1 MTNRYLDAVRG
12 VLAGRYRDS
21 PGIGVLVAPATEQA
35 LVARAVAALWDAAVT
50 ELPAEVSAL
59 DALPPLVVVTLPADL
74 AQARAAL
81 EVFNGARSRVTAPG
95 RLVIVVVD
103 RGQLLELQRLAGDAY
118 SVAAI
123 TAVCPFVPD
132 DGVDEMA
139 ARQALAAWQRQRFG
153 RLDLRGFIR
162 AHTEDVAW
170 SVEALYQD
178 LRAIRWLD
186 DLLWRKVPGRDGG
199 EPLPVHLGRIFEE
212 ASEPDQDGG
221 PARAPRAILLGHPG
235 AGKTFFLRWLAL
247 HAAEVDA
254 LFGMFRPLPVLVPLS
269 AFARAPRPLRLDE
282 YIVENLLQ
290 QGQPAA
296 HVLDSA
302 AQSGRVLFLLDGLDE
317 AGDEL
322 VRRIVAQAVRD
333 LAERFPACPIVAT
346 SRLSGYTE
354 APIEGQHLVVSP
366 LDDGAI
372 ERFLV
377 TWSELY
383 ARDLHGPAAAERGR
397 QEGRN
402 LARDVLANPAIA
414 ELARNPLMLTVLAIV
429 HRAGVRLPDHRV
441 ELYSHATQIL
451 VERWNQVRSLAEVG
465 GSVPIKAADAVRLLG
480 PVALAVVRSGTRGA
494 VSEEVLRAHLAHAI
508 EAGHLRALTS
518 ADEALELFQRSL
530 GILVEQAPGMYAFLH
545 LTLAEY
551 SAAWELVRSDE
562 LEKMAANPR
571 EAFLP
576 RWREVLLL
584 AAGVL
589 GILRAD
595 DHRLEVLV
603 GQLIDAAGRRKGKP
617 SPSVPSLLAGL
628 LADDP
633 GLSQHTTEAV
643 LDFLI
648 PTWWFERKYGVDS
661 IDGVFREAFEINRR
675 MSRRRFKQLVRE
687 RLRRHYG
694 AGLSP
699 AMEENLTREQSPQ
712 LDWLTEL
719 RIVLVAADVDESGI
733 FFQLCTRP
741 DTGRWLPWPL
751 ATLPGSDPTRLAFLI
766 GRSMARAV
774 QRGAL
779 RLDIRANRAAI
790 PCLPD
795 WDQARAIDDKEAYF
809 DVPFGAE
816 DDGRPVP
823 PAEIS
828 WLYIHAIE
836 ILGPLAPE
844 AGT

>member
-1 MTNRYLDAVRG
+1 MTSRYIDAVRA
-12 VLAGRYRDS
+12 VLASRYRDA

-35 LVARAVAALWDAAVT
+35 LVAAAVAALWDAAVT
-50 ELPAEVSAL
+50 ELPAEVAAL
-59 DALPPLVVVTLPADL
+59 DALPPVVVVTLPRDPAH
-74 AQARAAL
+74 ARAAL
-81 EVFNGARSRVTAPG
+81 EVFNGARSRVITPG

-103 RGQLLELQRLAGDAY
+103 RAQLLELQRLAADAY

-132 DGVDEMA
+132 AGVDEAA
-139 ARQALAAWQRQRFG
+139 ARQELAAWQRQRFG

-170 SVEALYQD
+170 SVDALYQD
-178 LRAIRWLD
+178 LRAIQWLD
-186 DLLWRKVPGRDGG
+186 NLLSRRLPGRDGG
-199 EPLPVHLGRIFEE
+199 EPLTVHLERIFGEVC
-212 ASEPDQDGG
+212 EPRRADV
-221 PARAPRAILLGHPG
+221 PAHAPRAILLGHPG

-247 HAAEVDA
+247 HAAEVDT
-254 LFGMFRPLPVLVPLS
+254 LFGIARPLPVLVPLS

-282 YIVENLLQ
+282 HIVENLLRH
-290 QGQPAA
+290 GQPAA
-296 HVLDSA
+296 HVLENA
-302 AQSGRVLFLLDGLDE
+302 AHAGRVLFLLDGLDE

-322 VRRIVAQAVRD
+322 VRRLVAQAVRD

-354 APIEGQHLVVSP
+354 APIEGQHLVLSP

-383 ARDLHGPAAAERGR
+383 ARDLHGPGAVERGR
-397 QEGRN
+397 HVGEN

-494 VSEEVLRAHLAHAI
+494 VSEEVLRAHLEHAI

-530 GILVEQAPGMYAFLH
+530 GLLVEQAPGMYAFLH

-584 AAGVL
+584 ASGVL

-595 DHRLEVLV
+595 DHRLEALV
-603 GQLIDAAGRRKGKP
+603 RQLIDAAGRRKGKP
-617 SPSVPSLLAGL
+617 SPGVPSLLAGL

-633 GLSQHTTEAV
+633 GLSQHTIEALLEV
-643 LDFLI
+643 LI

-675 MSRRRFKQLVRE
+675 MSRGRFKDLVRE
-687 RLRRHYG
+687 RLRHHYE
-694 AGLSP
+694 AGLTP
-699 AMEENLTREQSPQ
+699 ATQENLTRDQSPQ

-733 FFQLCTRP
+733 FFQLCTRA
-741 DTGRWLPWPL
+741 DAARWLPWPL
-751 ATLPGSDPTRLAFLI
+751 AMLPAADPAQLDFLI
-766 GRSMARAV
+766 GRGMARAV
-774 QRGAL
+774 QRGVL
-779 RLDIRANRAAI
+779 RLDIRANRASI
-790 PCLPD
+790 VCLPD
-795 WDQARAIDDKEAYF
+795 WAHARAIDDKDTYL
-809 DVPFGAE
+809 DVPFVAE
-816 DDGRPVP
+816 DDGQPVP
-823 PAEIS
+823 PAAIS
-828 WLYIHAIE
+828 WLYIHAFE
-836 ILGPLAPE
+836 ILGPLTPE
-844 AGT
+844 RTA